1 MFSGLKV
8 VEIASFIAAPAAAT
22 MLSDFGAD
30 VIKVEPPGLGDPQR
44 LLSSVPPSPA
54 APGNYSWHLANRN
67 KRGMSVDLKSDGGT
81 EILKRLVEWAD
92 VVITNFPHGTREAL
106 HLGYEEVSGWNPR
119 VIYADITGFGDAGP
133 DARLPGFD
141 LTAFWSR
148 SGLLAST
155 RDAGAPPTS
164 PPWGSGDYTTATAIY
179 AAITTALY
187 HRERTGRGA
196 NVGTSLLATGVWATG
211 TLVSAALAGGK
222 PYELHDRKQ
231 AGERADQCV
240 SERRRS
246 LDHAG
251 RQAIGMAGI
260 GQRHRAVR
268 PVGRSAL
275 QPTRKAI
282 GQHAAELADLLDAEF
297 SAQPLAHL
305 ERGSR
310 PSPHPLRRHPDAR
323 GGGRGSAA
331 ARGRHRRADRGCHG
345 PGVHGQQPDHPPRAG
360 QGSVPAR
367 TRARRAQRRS
377 PRTAGIQRRRHRPAT
392 GAEGDSRCART
403 GDSEMTTTEVSTE
416 LVLTERH
423 GEGVLTITI
432 NRPGAEERRQPRGR
446 GPAGSRAG

>member
-1 MFSGLKV
+1 MTTQTTESVFSGLKV

-67 KRGMSVDLKSDGGT
+67 KRGMSVDLKSEGGT

-222 PYELHDRKQ
+222 PYELHDRNAPVNAMTNPYQ
-231 AGERADQCV
+231 SGD
-240 SERRRS
+240 
-246 LDHAG
+246 G
-251 RQAIGMAGI
+251 RWIMLAARQISVAGI
-260 GQRHRAVR
+260 GQRDRAVGPVVRSALQRRQGHR
-268 PVGRSAL
+268 PARRGVGRSARRRIQRRNRWRIGKRFST
-275 QPTRKAI
+275 QPASPTASSRRPKRRRPIRSCAPPTSSCRSRVPGTWSTRSTTRS
-282 GQHAAELADLLDAEF
+282 L
-297 SAQPLAHL
+297 SAGWPGFL
-305 ERGSR
+305 
-310 PSPHPLRRHPDAR
+310 
-323 GGGRGSAA
+323 
-331 ARGRHRRADRGCHG
+331 
-345 PGVHGQQPDHPPRAG
+345 PGVHP
-360 QGSVPAR
+360 S
-367 TRARRAQRRS
+367 TES
-377 PRTAGIQRRRHRPAT
+377 
-392 GAEGDSRCART
+392 
-403 GDSEMTTTEVSTE
+403 TTTKSSHSWDSAPT
-416 LVLTERH
+416 TS
-423 GEGVLTITI
+423 
-432 NRPGAEERRQPRGR
+432 PSC
-446 GPAGSRAG
+446 GSRK

>member
-67 KRGMSVDLKSDGGT
+67 KRGMSVDLKSEGGT

-133 DARLPGFD
+133 DAKLPGFD

-187 HRERTGRGA
+187 HRERTGKGA

-211 TLVSAALAGGK
+211 TLVSAALAGAK
-222 PYELHDRKQ
+222 PYELHDRNKPVNAMTNAYQ
-231 AGERADQCV
+231 SGDGRWIMLAAK
-240 SERRRS
+240 RS
-246 LDHAG
+246 AFPALAN
-251 RQAIGMAGI
+251 AIG
-260 GQRHRAVR
+260 
-268 PVGRSAL
+268 RSDL
-275 QPTRKAI
+275 
-282 GQHAAELADLLDAEF
+282 LADPRFTD
-297 SAQPLAHL
+297 AQPSASTPLSWPACSTPNSV
-305 ERGSR
+305 RNRWRTGKRSSIRPASPTASSR
-310 PSPHPLRRHPDAR
+310 PPKR
-323 GGGRGSAA
+323 
-331 ARGRHRRADRGCHG
+331 
-345 PGVHGQQPDHPPRAG
+345 PPRIR
-360 QGSVPAR
+360 SCAR
-367 TRARRAQRRS
+367 PTSSCRSRGPPTWSTRSTTRS
-377 PRTAGIQRRRHRPAT
+377 PFAGWSPGFRPGGHPST
-392 GAEGDSRCART
+392 ES
-403 GDSEMTTTEVSTE
+403 TTTRFSRSWDSAST
-416 LVLTERH
+416 TS
-423 GEGVLTITI
+423 
-432 NRPGAEERRQPRGR
+432 PGY
-446 GPAGSRAG
+446 GS

>member
-67 KRGMSVDLKSDGGT
+67 KRGMSVDLKSEGGT
-81 EILKRLVEWAD
+81 EILKRLVQWAD

-106 HLGYEEVSGWNPR
+106 HLGYEEVSGWNPQ

-187 HRERTGRGA
+187 HRERTGQGA

-211 TLVSAALAGGK
+211 TLVSAALAGGT
-222 PYELHDRKQ
+222 PYELHDRKAPVNAMTNAYQ
-231 AGERADQCV
+231 SADG
-240 SERRRS
+240 RWIMLAAKRS
-246 LDHAG
+246 AWPALAN
-251 RQAIGMAGI
+251 AIG
-260 GQRHRAVR
+260 
-268 PVGRSAL
+268 RSDL
-275 QPTRKAI
+275 
-282 GQHAAELADLLDAEF
+282 LADPRF
-297 SAQPLAHL
+297 S
-305 ERGSR
+305 
-310 PSPHPLRRHPDAR
+310 RRD
-323 GGGRGSAA
+323 G
-331 ARGRHRRADRGCHG
+331 
-345 PGVHGQQPDHPPRAG
+345 
-360 QGSVPAR
+360 
-367 TRARRAQRRS
+367 
-377 PRTAGIQRRRHRPAT
+377 HRPARRGVGRPARRRVQRPT
-392 GAEGDSRCART
+392 VGAPGRRFSTRPASPTASSRPPRRPPRIRSCAPPESSYRSRVPPT
-403 GDSEMTTTEVSTE
+403 WSTRSTTRSPSAGSPGFRPDGHPSTE
-416 LVLTERH
+416 STPTRSSHSWVSASMTS
-423 GEGVLTITI
+423 
-432 NRPGAEERRQPRGR
+432 PSY
-446 GPAGSRAG
+446 GS